1 MSGKL
6 GHIAATAS
14 LNIDPFQQ
22 STRVLATQI
31 RSLDRSLKAQ
41 ETAFKNNGKSIN
53 NMKASYTQTGKSVE
67 AYSALLTKQKKK
79 YDDLKTGIGDMSKAS
94 DAQKSQLLSA
104 EAAMNGTAGKL
115 EALTG
120 KYNDLGKAIAIQE
133 SKWTKVGTSMQA
145 VGDKA
150 KKVGDS
156 LTSFGTKWTVG
167 VTAPI
172 VAGVAA
178 SVKAA
183 IDFESAFAGVKKTV
197 DEVVDSNGN
206 VVVSYADLEKGIRG
220 MARELPATAVEIS
233 NVAEAAG
240 QLGIKTENVLSF
252 SKTMIDLGES
262 TNMGATEAATAL
274 ARFANI
280 TGMSQDKF
288 SNLGSS
294 IVDLGNNFATTE
306 SDIVAMS
313 LRLAGA
319 GSQIGMSE
327 ADILG
332 LATALSSVG
341 IEAEMGGSAISK
353 TLINMSVASKTGFE
367 AMQQLEK
374 STGMTR
380 RELELLSNHKGAA
393 FKELAIDLGM
403 TTTEMKNVM
412 KAGKDLEGFAT
423 IAGMTGEQF
432 KKAFEEDAAG
442 ALGSFINGL
451 GEAEEKGSSAI
462 ELLDELGISEVRLRD
477 ALLRA
482 GNASELF
489 GNAIETSNEAFSQN
503 TALTEEAS
511 KRYETTESKLKILR
525 NQVTDT
531 AIEFG
536 GPFVDALRNSLT
548 AAEPVIEVLGNL
560 AQSFNEASPEMQETI
575 VKTLA
580 FTAAIGPASVILGKL
595 ISVGGGGLSVLG
607 GLAKHFGVLSGT
619 AKASS
624 TALGLVGDGAEVA
637 SSSMVGATTKTAGL
651 MKVIGGINPILG
663 AAALAIG
670 GGMVAWQLW
679 GKEMNQNRD
688 EISKWG
694 TTVGSESSK
703 ALSDFQTNLTGMEV
717 SMSSLSTGIE
727 GNTEEVAGYVNGM
740 VEEVA
745 KANEKLKGNNAKLL
759 EELPNQFKD
768 AAEKKF
774 AEEEKAADKSLE
786 NAEKS
791 SNAIMNIYEKASKEN
806 RELSADESVFI
817 SNKQEE
823 MQGAMLDNLGIY
835 GEQRKTL
842 EKTLGAQINELTA
855 NQAIERSRGIA
866 KILDDE
872 VSSYEKQQK
881 AVVDT
886 WGEGTAETKKHL
898 SELENS
904 HNSTTD
910 AIVGNFV
917 ELMQQ
922 GDQSEKSIRIAL
934 GGMGIDYDG
943 YKERVASNTKQVADY
958 NGQLIQSTKEMTE
971 ENKVANELWNNLIW
985 DEEKAEVKTNTKEA
999 ISEWVLG
1006 EKTWDNINLLAK
1018 DANLDTNAKKTLMEV
1033 LVENGKWDLMD
1044 WNSKAALIE
1053 TNSAETAYKYL
1064 ANHGQWESMTF
1075 KEKMAILNSNTPET
1089 VRQALIDKGVW
1100 DKMSPREQKLV
1111 MSSNAERTVSSSQS
1125 AVTNWNNNANP
1136 KTKTINVDTNA
1147 GTVASNA
1154 QRSINGVVGKTVT
1167 IRTVMEQ
1174 VNTYQT
1180 IQKGPLGGPRLAKG
1194 TNFHIGGL
1202 ATLGDGGNHEPYLT
1216 PKGEFGISPN
1226 TDTLFNLPRGTK
1238 VWPSISKFK
1247 AEVPKFAKGT
1257 NIADTK
1263 IMSTLSR
1270 MRSITADDGNGQS
1283 YAKNSERAL
1292 ESSSQTTR
1300 IEGDTYHLYLTAQ
1313 GSLPRKV
1320 IREMAEQFQQ
1330 EIKNVNDR
1338 KRMSRGE
1345 VVTP

>member
-67 AYSALLTKQKKK
+67 AYSALLEKQKKK

-94 DAQKSQLLSA
+94 DAQKTQLLSA
-104 EAAMNGTAGKL
+104 EAAMNGTASKL
-115 EALTG
+115 ENLTG
-120 KYNDLGKAIAIQE
+120 KYNELGKTIAIQE
-133 SKWTKVGTSMQA
+133 SRWTKAGTSMQA
-145 VGDKA
+145 IGDKA
-150 KKVGDS
+150 KKIGDG
-156 LTSFGTKWTVG
+156 LTSFGTKWSVG

-197 DEVVDSNGN
+197 DEAVDSNGN
-206 VVVSYADLEKGIRG
+206 VVISYEDLSNGIRE
-220 MARELPATAVEIS
+220 MSRELPASAVEIS

-240 QLGIKTENVLSF
+240 QLGIQTENVLSF

-262 TNMGATEAATAL
+262 TNMGATDAATAL

-280 TGMSQDKF
+280 TGLSQDKF

-294 IVDLGNNFATTE
+294 IVELGNNFATTE
-306 SDIVAMS
+306 SEITAMA

-319 GSQIGMSE
+319 GSQIGLSE

-332 LATALSSVG
+332 LSAALSSVG
-341 IEAEMGGSAISK
+341 IESEAGGSAFSK
-353 TLINMSVASKTGFE
+353 VMVNMQLAASKGG
-367 AMQQLEK
+367 Q
-374 STGMTR
+374 
-380 RELELLSNHKGAA
+380 ELE
-393 FKELAIDLGM
+393 D
-403 TTTEMKNVM
+403 
-412 KAGKDLEGFAT
+412 FAN
-423 IAGMTGEQF
+423 IAGMSAADF
-432 KKAFEEDAAG
+432 KTAFETDAVG
-442 ALGSFINGL
+442 AIGAFVEGL
-451 GEAEEKGSSAI
+451 SHAEEKGTTAI
-462 ELLDELGISEVRLRD
+462 ELLDEMGIKEVRLRD

-489 GNAIETSNEAFSQN
+489 GKAVETSNKAFSEN
-503 TALTEEAS
+503 TALTEEAN
-511 KRYETTESKLKILR
+511 KRYETTESKLKVLR

-536 GPFVDALRNSLT
+536 GPFVDALRNGLT
-548 AAEPVIEVLGNL
+548 AAEPVIKVVGDL
-560 AQSFNEASPEMQETI
+560 AKSFNQASPEMQQTI

-595 ISVGGGGLSVLG
+595 ISIGGGGLSVLG

-624 TALGLVGDGAEVA
+624 TALGLVGEGTEVL
-637 SSSMVGATTKTAGL
+637 SSGMVGATTKTTGL
-651 MKVIGGINPILG
+651 MKVIGGINPIIG
-663 AAALAIG
+663 AAALAVG

-703 ALSDFQTNLTGMEV
+703 ALSDFQTNLTGMET
-717 SMSSLSTGIE
+717 SMDSLSTGVQ
-727 GNTEEVAGYVNGM
+727 GNTEKVAEYVNSM
-740 VEEVA
+740 VEEIA
-745 KANEKLKGNNAKLL
+745 KANEKLKEDNKKTL
-759 EELPNQFKD
+759 EELPNQFKE

-774 AEEEKAADKSLE
+774 AEEEKAADKSLA

-806 RELSADESVFI
+806 RELTADESVFI
-817 SNKQEE
+817 TNKQEE

-835 GEQRKTL
+835 GEQRKTI
-842 EKTLGAQINELTA
+842 EKTLGAEINELTA
-855 NQAIERSRGIA
+855 NQAMERSRGIA
-866 KILDDE
+866 KILEDE

-881 AVVDT
+881 AIVDT

-904 HNSTTD
+904 HNATTD
-910 AIVGNFV
+910 AIIGNFV

-922 GDQSEKSIRIAL
+922 GDQSEESIRIAL

-958 NGQLIQSTKEMTE
+958 NGKLIQSTKEMTA
-971 ENKVANELWNNLIW
+971 ENKAANELWNNLIW
-985 DEEKAEVKTNTKEA
+985 DEEKAEIKTNTKEA
-999 ISEWVLG
+999 ITEWVLG
-1006 EKTWDNINLLAK
+1006 EQTWDNINLLAK

-1033 LVENGKWDLMD
+1033 LVENGKWDMMD

-1100 DKMSPREQKLV
+1100 DKMSPKEQKLV
-1111 MSSNAERTVSSSQS
+1111 MSSNAERTVSSSQG
-1125 AVTNWNNNANP
+1125 AVTSWNNTNP
-1136 KTKTINVDTNA
+1136 KTKNINVETNA
-1147 GTVASNA
+1147 GSVAGSA
-1154 QRSINGVVGKTVT
+1154 QKSINGVVGKTVT

-1180 IQKGPLGGPRLAKG
+1180 IKKGPLGGPRLAKG

-1238 VWPSISKFK
+1238 VWPSIRKFK

-1270 MRSITADDGNGQS
+1270 MRSVTGDDGNGQS
-1283 YAKNSERAL
+1283 YARNSERRS
-1292 ESSSQTTR
+1292 ESSSRARNNGKDSNPIVNVYQTITSPNSIDAR
-1300 IEGDTYHLYLTAQ
+1300 ESSRLSKINMQRLGYL
-1313 GSLPRKV
+1313 
-1320 IREMAEQFQQ
+1320 F
-1330 EIKNVNDR
+1330 N
-1338 KRMSRGE
+1338 
-1345 VVTP
+1345 